1 MAKNLDFD
9 AMASSIIELVGGKE
23 NLSNV
28 NHCATRLRLNVKDT
42 AKVDKTAIARI
53 KGVLGIELRGN
64 ECQVIVGQVIEDLYQ
79 AASRQVGE
87 IASGSVEAEP
97 LGKQTPLEMF
107 SNFLMMMAGIMS
119 PIIAPLI
126 AAGLI
131 TVVLTVMQLF
141 FGVDPSSS
149 TYVILNNLGQ
159 SVFYFLPIY
168 VAYTSA
174 KKFNTEPVL
183 AMVLAAWLL
192 YPDWV
197 SMAAE
202 GGFTSY
208 FGIPTL
214 LNTYNGAVL
223 QIIVA
228 VWIMSKLD
236 TWLKKVLPESIRH
249 FMKPFLLLVIMSVIT
264 LPVIA
269 PLGGLLTNYIYAGV
283 TWIRAH
289 VPWLAVPAIIA
300 FSTTVGVFMPG
311 FHLALIPIALASIAD
326 VGYDD
331 LINIWFYCCTLTP
344 AFLSLA
350 VFLKTK
356 VGALKQVAG
365 PASLSAFF
373 GISEPTTYGILYK
386 VPKLYG
392 VYVTSALVTSVFCGI
407 VGLKSYGFGAY
418 SLTNVLLFMGPNG
431 DTHNF
436 TMALIALA
444 MMAAITFAGVF
455 LLKWDDSVFEDGDAG
470 TDIPFKIGE

>member
-1 MAKNLDFD
+1 MAKNRDFD
-9 AMASSIIELVGGKE
+9 AMASQIIELAGGNE

-28 NHCATRLRLNVKDT
+28 NHCATRLRLNVID
-42 AKVDKTAIARI
+42 AERVDKVALARI
-53 KGVLGIELRGN
+53 KGVLGVELRGN
-64 ECQVIVGQVIEDLYQ
+64 ECQIIVGQVIEDLYQ
-79 AASRQVGE
+79 ATTKQVGD
-87 IASGSVEAEP
+87 IASGAIEEVP
-97 LGKQTPLEMF
+97 LRDQSPLEIF

-119 PIIAPLI
+119 PVIAPLI

-131 TVVLTVMQLF
+131 TVVLTCMTLF
-141 FGVDPSSS
+141 FGIDSGDS
-149 TYVILNNLGQ
+149 TYILLNNLAQ
-159 SVFYFLPIY
+159 TVFYYLPVY

-174 KKFNTEPVL
+174 KKFGTEPVL

-192 YPDWV
+192 YPGWV
-197 SMAAE
+197 EMAAE

-214 LNTYNGAVL
+214 LNTYNGSVL
-223 QIIVA
+223 QIIVV
-228 VWIMSKLD
+228 VWVMSKLD
-236 TWLKKVLPESIRH
+236 TWLKRVLPESIRH
-249 FMKPFLLLVIMSVIT
+249 FMKPFLLLLVMSVVT
-264 LPVIA
+264 LPIIA
-269 PLGGLLTNYIYAGV
+269 PLGALLTNYIYAGV
-283 TWIRAH
+283 TFIRAH

-300 FSTTVGVFMPG
+300 FSSTVGVFMPG
-311 FHLALIPIALASIAD
+311 FHLALIPIALQSIAD

-344 AFLSLA
+344 AFLALA

-356 VGALKQVAG
+356 VGALKQIAG

-386 VPKLYG
+386 VPKLFG
-392 VYVTSALVTSVFCGI
+392 VYVTSAFVTSIFCGI

-418 SLTNVLLFMGPNG
+418 SLTNVLLFMGPDG

-444 MMAAITFAGVF
+444 LMAVISFAGVF
-455 LLKWDDSVFEDGDAG
+455 MLDWDDTIYEGADPDA
-470 TDIPFKIGE
+470 DIPFEIGG